1 MDLYKALETIK
12 NECTKHTECAD
23 CPFALGHSYCGI
35 ITNGFPENG
44 IYKSLLISYLRQ
56 KQYMRKNGD
65 RYGK

>member
-44 IYKSLLISYLRQ
+44 IYKSLLISYLR
-56 KQYMRKNGD
+56 
-65 RYGK
+65 